1 MKMKKGYA
9 ACKMRLKRQMLR
21 RVVCGVLCAALLFS
35 AAVPVFAQETSA
47 QKKVAMS
54 YTAKSA
60 LLMEQDTGKVL
71 FAQNETQA
79 LAPAS
84 LTKLMD
90 LILIYEA
97 IDAGTLSL
105 EQKLTCSPYAK
116 TMGGSEIWL
125 KEGEQMTV
133 EELLKALIVA
143 SANDAA
149 VVFAEAI
156 ATTEQAFVE
165 RMNQKAQEMGL
176 VNTHF
181 VNCTGFDEEGH
192 YTCAQDVAAMARKLM
207 TQYGEQITR
216 FSIIW
221 MDSLRS
227 GETELVNTN
236 RLIRFYDGATG
247 LKTGTTDAAGHCLC
261 ATATRNGMS
270 LISVIMGCKT
280 SDDRFEE
287 SKQLLDYGFSS
298 FTVCQPQLPEGAL
311 EPAAVARGE
320 QTQVLPKLE
329 QMPQAVVRREEA
341 EQVEILL
348 EMFPD
353 LQAPI
358 EQGEQIGRAVLRLNG
373 EEIAEQPVTAAE
385 SVGELTFSK
394 SFGFLFRGLVGME
407 SGKTTKSSTENGLSQ
422 KSQG

>member
-9 ACKMRLKRQMLR
+9 ACKMRLKRQMIR
-21 RVVCGVLCAALLFS
+21 RVICGVLCAALLFS

-156 ATTEQAFVE
+156 AASEQAFVE

-192 YTCAQDVAAMARKLM
+192 YTCAQDVAAMARRLM

-216 FSIIW
+216 FSTIW
-221 MDSLRS
+221 MDSLRD

-287 SKQLLDYGFSS
+287 SKQLLDYGFSG

-385 SVGELTFSK
+385 SVGKLTFSK

-407 SGKTTKSSTENGLSQ
+407 SGKTTKSSIENGISQ